1 MLTLLPS
8 FSPELYVVG
17 DEFYFHIFPCT
28 ISFYSRPNA
37 HASNLQSHF
46 VRCTLPHAFL
56 SMRVNPC
63 LKKGECEI
71 FRCLVVPVLRK
82 DWHRECSL
90 FCRPQSVRASFCIL
104 CLPFSSKYN
113 DFAFFCFLRS
123 KPGKHSCPR
132 LMLIDRMSRNGG

>member
-8 FSPELYVVG
+8 FFPELYVVG
-17 DEFYFHIFPCT
+17 DESYFHIFPCT

-46 VRCTLPHAFL
+46 VRCTPPHA
-56 SMRVNPC
+56 MRVDPC

-71 FRCLVVPVLRK
+71 FRCSVVPILHK

-90 FCRPQSVRASFCIL
+90 FCRPQSVRASFL
-104 CLPFSSKYN
+104 YSMPPFCET
-113 DFAFFCFLRS
+113 DLLFRS
-123 KPGKHSCPR
+123 
-132 LMLIDRMSRNGG
+132 MSRPRPQAWKVGMLHE